1 MLTAKGNVDTTPS
14 ESHKTLEKEV
24 ERMLEWEEGVELW
37 NTALQVR
44 RCDYRTLEC
53 AAALIT
59 CLRATEDEAHQRFI
73 MD

>member
-1 MLTAKGNVDTTPS
+1 MYTPKSNSEILTAKGNVDTTQS

-44 RCDYRTLEC
+44 LTT
-53 AAALIT
+53 ALWNAQQ
-59 CLRATEDEAHQRFI
+59 L
-73 MD
+73 

>member
-1 MLTAKGNVDTTPS
+1 MYQHQERRQCTLTAEGNVDTTPS

-44 RCDYRTLEC
+44 CDYRTLEC

-59 CLRATEDEAHQRFI
+59 C
-73 MD
+73 